1 MARFPVDGRDVG
13 SIAAAVNY
21 ALSGPG
27 SLGQDYSGVS
37 FSDPGWLTGN
47 FAPAF
52 TSPTAVSVSVAAIT
66 CSLAEKL
73 SANTF
78 KYTFSVAQPSPPFFI
93 GANITASGFTPNQY
107 NRTFVLG
114 VVECTTT
121 YVIARTRRP
130 LGNPGNSTVAGT
142 VALNFPQAPV
152 FNATD
157 GDIRDI
163 KITGGNEKAFVSA
176 QLLNTIT
183 YSATVA
189 STLEYTVAI
198 NRYTARPTNDPNDL
212 DFTYLPANSVTIA
225 SRTYTIATTATGTGL
240 LLDPIDTVFVNVIDS
255 PETSL
260 IRYILEI
267 QVETTVGDLAITQ
280 CEFGY
285 RSLSCQVIKQ

>member
-1 MARFPVDGRDVG
+1 MSQFPVDDQNTAG
-13 SIAAAVNY
+13 IADAINY
-21 ALSGPG
+21 VLSGPS
-27 SLGQDYSGVS
+27 SLGQDFSGVS
-37 FSDPGWLTGN
+37 FSEPGWLTGS
-47 FAPAF
+47 FSPAF
-52 TSPTAVSVSVAAIT
+52 TSPTAVSVSVAAIS

-78 KYTFSVAQPSPPFFI
+78 KYTFTAAQPSPPFFV
-93 GANITASGFTPNQY
+93 GANITGSGFTPNQY

-121 YVIARTRRP
+121 YVIARTRRL
-130 LGNPGNSTVAGT
+130 LGNPGNSTVNGT
-142 VALNFPQAPV
+142 VALDFPQSPT

-163 KITGGNEKAFVSA
+163 LITGGQERAFVSA

-240 LLDPIDTVFVNVIDS
+240 LLDPIDTVFVNVIDD
-255 PETSL
+255 PEPSL

-267 QVETTVGDLAITQ
+267 QVATTVGDLAITQ
-280 CEFGY
+280 CELGY